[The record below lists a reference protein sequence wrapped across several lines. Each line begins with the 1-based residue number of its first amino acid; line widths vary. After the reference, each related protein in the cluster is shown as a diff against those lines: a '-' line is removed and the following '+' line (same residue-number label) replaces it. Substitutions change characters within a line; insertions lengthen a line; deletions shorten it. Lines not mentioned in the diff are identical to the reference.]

1 MTKQLSIRFLK
12 QGIVHIEVPTEV
24 SIEETLELAKAKL
37 DSMSNQDL
45 VRAMSDYTP
54 SGSNPSRFDADSFQV
69 EAVED
74 EEYNLLYATP
84 LWKAYIN
91 E

>member
-12 QGIVHIEVPTEV
+12 QGLVHIEVPTES
-24 SIEETLELAKAKL
+24 SIEETLELAKSKL
-37 DSMSNQDL
+37 DSMSDQDL
-45 VRAMSDYTP
+45 VIAMSDCTP
-54 SGSNPSRFDADSFQV
+54 SGPNPSRFDADSFQI

-74 EEYNLLYATP
+74 EEYNLLYATT
-84 LWKAYIN
+84 LWKDYIN